1 MADGNI
7 TPSLM
12 AFYDDATEW
21 VDTTENKLTF
31 FVLQLSITPA
41 RLNAASWSLILSLL
55 KLIQAKQE

>member
-12 AFYDDATEW
+12 AFYDEATEW

-41 RLNAASWSLILSLL
+41 RLNVAS
-55 KLIQAKQE
+55 